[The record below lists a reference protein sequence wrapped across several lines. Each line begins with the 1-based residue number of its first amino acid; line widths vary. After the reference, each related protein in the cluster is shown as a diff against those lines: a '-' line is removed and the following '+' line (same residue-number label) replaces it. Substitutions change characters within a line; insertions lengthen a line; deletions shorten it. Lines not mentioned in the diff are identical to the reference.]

1 MTWPKF
7 CAGRPARHEFSNIRA
22 IALRAALMGQNCPTV
37 GLNAAGLSHL
47 QCLLRLKNMQRLGLA
62 GTRLAYENLK
72 LLLLPEGIR
81 QAKAKN

>member
-1 MTWPKF
+1 
-7 CAGRPARHEFSNIRA
+7 
-22 IALRAALMGQNCPTV
+22 
-37 GLNAAGLSHL
+37 
-47 QCLLRLKNMQRLGLA
+47 MQRLGLA